1 MASSGI
7 DFSKLTPSN
16 GAVNDLRK
24 LIFLAFSSDE
34 SVGALLNILPNQH
47 NGDKVGFVGEF
58 GAIGKASNGCDP
70 TYGNDLVSTGEKT
83 WDIKRWEVAEAI
95 CFADLENTLLKYAAK
110 DGTSAQDLTDTD
122 YMDNV
127 VAPRLERAI
136 KRLVLRF
143 AFFGDKTASA
153 YSSSNTSGTL
163 AQGVDAGLFNLI
175 DGIWKQAFT
184 AVAANKLQRV
194 TVDANTKATPA
205 AQKTAIRAAGVA
217 TALVDDLISSGS
229 PALRQQ
235 EGQRIYMTQ
244 ALADALTIDV
254 RNNNKGS
261 ELQWEFVQNSFSVAR
276 YGGVEIVAIPFW
288 DEIITSMLNNST
300 THAAQDKPYR
310 AIYTVKDNLLVGT
323 PSSEMAA
330 ELSIKFDDITRKN
343 YIYASDALGAM
354 IADENLAVV
363 AY

>member
-1 MASSGI
+1 
-7 DFSKLTPSN
+7 
-16 GAVNDLRK
+16 
-24 LIFLAFSSDE
+24 
-34 SVGALLNILPNQH
+34 
-47 NGDKVGFVGEF
+47 
-58 GAIGKASNGCDP
+58 
-70 TYGNDLVSTGEKT
+70 
-83 WDIKRWEVAEAI
+83 
-95 CFADLENTLLKYAAK
+95 
-110 DGTSAQDLTDTD
+110 
-122 YMDNV
+122 
-127 VAPRLERAI
+127 
-136 KRLVLRF
+136 
-143 AFFGDKTASA
+143 
-153 YSSSNTSGTL
+153 
-163 AQGVDAGLFNLI
+163 
-175 DGIWKQAFT
+175 
-184 AVAANKLQRV
+184 
-194 TVDANTKATPA
+194 
-205 AQKTAIRAAGVA
+205 
-217 TALVDDLISSGS
+217 
-229 PALRQQ
+229 
-235 EGQRIYMTQ
+235 MTQ

-300 THAAQDKPYR
+300 THAAQDKPFR